1 MFDYDDTKLEYIG
14 GSNTSHSG
22 GNICKVQ
29 NLIEKYSGKTI
40 PIVCADFID
49 SEDYKLPLIE
59 PKEMSNICK
68 KILQGTEVDKAG
80 MRDRIEW
87 FRQLSDEGYYLTY
100 DYE

>member
-1 MFDYDDTKLEYIG
+1 LQG
-14 GSNTSHSG
+14 A
-22 GNICKVQ
+22 

-40 PIVCADFID
+40 PIVCSDFID

-80 MRDRIEW
+80 MRDRVEW
-87 FRQLSDEGYYLTY
+87 LRQLSDEGYYLTY